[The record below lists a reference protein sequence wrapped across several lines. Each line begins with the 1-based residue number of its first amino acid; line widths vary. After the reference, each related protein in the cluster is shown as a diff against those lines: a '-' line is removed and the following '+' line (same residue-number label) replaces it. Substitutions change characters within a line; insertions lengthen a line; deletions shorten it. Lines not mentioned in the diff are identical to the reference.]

1 MDTAMRSQRTAHQI
15 ASCPKGTEIY
25 LLFFPHEDGVPV
37 QKRLY
42 WVNFDSPDEQSYN
55 SPFYYYFF
63 L

>member
-25 LLFFPHEDGVPV
+25 LLFFPYEDRVPV

-42 WVNFDSPDEQSYN
+42 WVNIEQRIRF
-55 SPFYYYFF
+55 P
-63 L
+63 